1 MEKFSRKLVSRIIYL
16 NVLLNSS
23 IELLE
28 LFLARKGW
36 RLLVLW

>member
-23 IELLE
+23 NELLE
-28 LFLARKGW
+28 LFLSRKGW
-36 RLLVLW
+36 SLLVLW